1 VNKHAIQAAA
11 LLLFS
16 SSPLSVSAEPDKLP
30 VIVITAS
37 RTVQTVEQTLASVT
51 VIDRKDIENQQA
63 HSVADL
69 LRKVQGLS
77 ISNNGGPGK
86 ATSIFMRGTES
97 DHLLV
102 LIDGVKVGS
111 ATSGSTPFQDIPLD
125 QIERIEIVRG
135 PRSSLYGSEAIGGVI
150 QIFTRKG
157 GGQLRPLLSL
167 GVGSY
172 GTYRGY
178 AALTGGGERGWFN
191 VGISRTTTEGFN
203 ACSGQPGVA
212 GCRTLEPDE
221 DGYQNISGN
230 LRLGYRFRKG
240 VEVDAHWLRS
250 EGSSEYDGGYTNEN
264 ETVQQV
270 IGSSFRLSPT
280 PFWDLALRIGRSQNE
295 SDNLKDDLFKS
306 RFNTTRNTA
315 SIQNDFLFAV
325 GHLLTLGVDYQK
337 DLIESSTAYPVDS
350 RDNRGVFGQYQALF
364 GFHDLQAS
372 LRRDDNEQFDN
383 YTTGSLAWG
392 YEMGMGLRVTAAYG
406 TAFKAPTFNELYYPG
421 YGNSELNPEQSTSI
435 EVGLRSS
442 GEWGQ
447 WSINAYQTEIDD
459 LIAYDASLFKPANI
473 SSAHI
478 RGLEGVLNLQLFGWA
493 VNTNITLLEPKNRA
507 SGSNRNN
514 LLPRR
519 SEQSLH
525 LDLSRGFGPFNLGA
539 SFIAEGRRYDDLANT
554 RELDAYTTLDL
565 RADYLFAKDWRL
577 QSRIEN
583 LFDEDYETASYY
595 NQPGRSLFITLHYQ
609 P

>member
-1 VNKHAIQAAA
+1 MNKHAIQAAA

-191 VGISRTTTEGFN
+191 VGISHTTTEGFN

-230 LRLGYRFRKG
+230 LRLGYRFKKG

-270 IGSSFRLSPT
+270 IGSSFRLSPM

-306 RFNTTRNTA
+306 RFNTVRDTA
-315 SIQNDFLFAV
+315 SMQNDFLFAE
-325 GHLLTLGVDYQK
+325 GHLLTLGVDYQQ
-337 DLIESSTAYPVDS
+337 DQIESSTAYPVDS
-350 RDNRGVFGQYQALF
+350 RDNWGVFGQYQALF
-364 GFHDLQAS
+364 GLHNLQVS
-372 LRRDDNEQFDN
+372 LRRDDNEQFDH

-539 SFIAEGRRYDDLANT
+539 SFIAEGQRYDDLANT

>member
-1 VNKHAIQAAA
+1 MNKHAIQAAA

-30 VIVITAS
+30 VIIITAS
-37 RTVQTVEQTLASVT
+37 KTVQTVEQTLASVT
-51 VIDRKDIENQQA
+51 VIDRKEIENQQA

-125 QIERIEIVRG
+125 QIERIEVVRG

-172 GTYRGY
+172 GTYKGY

-230 LRLGYRFRKG
+230 LRVGYRFKKG
-240 VEVDAHWLRS
+240 IEIDAHWLRS

-280 PFWDLALRIGRSQNE
+280 PFWNLALRIGRSQNE
-295 SDNLKDDLFKS
+295 SDNLKDDIFKS
-306 RFNTTRNTA
+306 RFNTMRNTA
-315 SIQNDFLFAV
+315 SMQNDFLFAK
-325 GHLLTLGVDYQK
+325 GHLLTLGVDYQQ
-337 DLIESSTAYPVDS
+337 DQIESSTKYPVDS
-350 RDNRGVFGQYQALF
+350 RDNRGVFSQYQALF
-364 GFHDLQAS
+364 GRHDFQLS
-372 LRRDDNEQFDN
+372 LRRDDNEQFDH

-392 YEMGMGLRVTAAYG
+392 YEIGMGLRVTAAYG

-421 YGNSELNPEQSTSI
+421 YGDPELDPEQSKSI

-442 GEWGQ
+442 REWGQ

-478 RGLEGVLNLQLFGWA
+478 RGLEGVLNLQLLGWA
-493 VNTNITLLEPKNRA
+493 INTNITLLEPKNRA